1 MAQYNIKKSRI
12 VKFVLPKGYDLN
24 TLQIGIPV
32 LNGEAEMVGLN
43 KIGDIV
49 LPSSKFGIQSRKNAH
64 GFSYP
69 DKTKPK
75 ERRYVTTIW
84 GHPYGNMN
92 ASSSPLDIYRPC
104 YPKVEEAP
112 YGIELQLYE
121 GEDDKKYVIADL
133 TTEIRN
139 YFLKE
144 VVNLFLEIYGECYI
158 FDEKIK
164 IDNLKKRER
173 CNWELL
179 PPGEKPSIHM
189 TKQLRASGQTTDT
202 YDVFRLD
209 SIEKYSYEKVV
220 EGINGFEGYYA
231 YLFDKYCVLESA
243 VYGNA
248 TYIIERENWEIMSQK
263 TKKELLDNKCVID
276 KLIHTKEWRD
286 SINKVF
292 NNLGIK

>member
-1 MAQYNIKKSRI
+1 MVQVIIEKKRIK
-12 VKFVLPKGYDLN
+12 KFVLPKGYDIN

-32 LNGEAEMVGLN
+32 SNREAEMVGLN

-49 LPSSKFGIQSRKNAH
+49 LPSSKFGIQSTKNAH

-84 GHPYGNMN
+84 GHPYGNIN
-92 ASSSPLDIYRPC
+92 ASPIAVDIYKPC
-104 YPKVEEAP
+104 YPKIEVEP
-112 YGIELQLYE
+112 YGIELLLYE
-121 GEDDKKYVIADL
+121 DEDNKKYVIAGL
-133 TTEIRN
+133 TTEIRKH
-139 YFLKE
+139 FLKE
-144 VVNLFLEIYGECYI
+144 VVNLFLEIYGKCYI

-164 IDNLKKRER
+164 LDNLKKRER

-231 YLFDKYCVLESA
+231 YLFEEYCVLESA

-248 TYIIERENWEIMSQK
+248 TYIIEKENWEIMSQK
-263 TKKELLDNKCVID
+263 TKKELLDNKCVIS
-276 KLIHTKEWRD
+276 KLIHTKEWINN
-286 SINKVF
+286 INKIFVK
-292 NNLGIK
+292 LGIE